1 MIGAYITRRVLLFFP
16 TLFFASLLIFGAM
29 RILPGDVA
37 SHILLDE
44 EGAYVTEEAYEK
56 LQEQLGLTD
65 PLPVQ
70 YGKWIWSM
78 VNGELGG
85 QSLITKEPISEIV
98 SRRIVV
104 TAQMAAYTIVLTML
118 ISIPLGI
125 LAAVYQNKWPDYLIR
140 TFTIA
145 GHSIP
150 NFWLALM
157 VLLMLVVYFDWSPP
171 LRYRTLWED
180 PVTHL
185 QKMIWP
191 VTILTWGYTAFL
203 TRITRSNILETLRQ
217 DYIRTARS
225 KGLHEAVI
233 LSRHA
238 LRNALIPVITVAGF
252 YLGFLLSGSL
262 ILENIFGVPG
272 IGQGIIHAANE
283 RDYPVIQSL
292 TLLMVAI
299 LLGVNLI
306 IDMLYTVIDPRI
318 SYSAGK

>member
-1 MIGAYITRRVLLFFP
+1 MRV
-16 TLFFASLLIFGAM
+16 
-29 RILPGDVA
+29 LPGDVA
-37 SHILLDE
+37 SQILLDE
-44 EGAYVTEEAYEK
+44 EGTTVTEEQFADLRAE
-56 LQEQLGLTD
+56 LGLSD

-70 YGKWIWSM
+70 YAKWIWSM
-78 VNGELGG
+78 VNGEFGG
-85 QSLITKEPISEIV
+85 RSLITKEPISEMV

-104 TAQMAAYTIVLTML
+104 TAQMAVYTIVITLV
-118 ISIPLGI
+118 IAIPLGI
-125 LAAVYQNKWPDYLIR
+125 MAAVYQNRWPDYIIR
-140 TFTIA
+140 VFTIT
-145 GHSIP
+145 GHAIP

-157 VLLMLVVYFDWSPP
+157 VLLFLVLFMDWSPP
-171 LRYRTLWED
+171 LRYRTLWEN
-180 PVTHL
+180 PVEHI
-185 QKMIWP
+185 QKVIWP
-191 VTILTWGYTAFL
+191 VLILAWGYTAFL

-238 LRNALIPVITVAGF
+238 LRNALIPVITVGGF

-299 LLGVNLI
+299 LLSVNLI
-306 IDMLYTVIDPRI
+306 VDMLYTVIDPRI
-318 SYSAGK
+318 SYSDSD

>member
-85 QSLITKEPISEIV
+85 HSLITKEPISEIV

-118 ISIPLGI
+118 IAIPLGV

-145 GHSIP
+145 GHAIP

-157 VLLMLVVYFDWSPP
+157 VLLMLVVYFEWSPP
-171 LRYRTLWED
+171 LRYKTLWED
-180 PVTHL
+180 PAAHL
-185 QKMIWP
+185 LKMIWP
-191 VTILTWGYTAFL
+191 VAILTWGYTAFL
-203 TRITRSNILETLRQ
+203 TRITRSNILETLQQ

-272 IGQGIIHAANE
+272 IGQGIIYAANE

>member
-1 MIGAYITRRVLLFFP
+1 
-16 TLFFASLLIFGAM
+16 
-29 RILPGDVA
+29 
-37 SHILLDE
+37 
-44 EGAYVTEEAYEK
+44 
-56 LQEQLGLTD
+56 
-65 PLPVQ
+65 
-70 YGKWIWSM
+70 M

-85 QSLITKEPISEIV
+85 HSLITKEPISEIV

-118 ISIPLGI
+118 IAIPLGI

-145 GHSIP
+145 GHAIP

-157 VLLMLVVYFDWSPP
+157 VLLMLVVYFEWSPP
-171 LRYRTLWED
+171 LRYQTLWED
-180 PVTHL
+180 PVAHL

-191 VTILTWGYTAFL
+191 VAILTWGYTAFL

-233 LSRHA
+233 LTRHA

-272 IGQGIIHAANE
+272 IGQGIIYAANE

-318 SYSAGK
+318 SYSGVR